1 LITSKFY
8 NDIFYG
14 NHFAA
19 YIGGIQL
26 DEMNL
31 LESEFLNYIDWKL
44 WVETAEYDFYLKGVL
59 QHFE

>member
-1 LITSKFY
+1 V
-8 NDIFYG
+8 
-14 NHFAA
+14 
-19 YIGGIQL
+19 GGIQL

-44 WVETAEYDFYLKGVL
+44 WVEPAEYDIYLKGVL